1 MSSPKRV
8 LFVTTRFPYPL
19 VTGDRLRAYVQIKNL
34 ARDHDVTLACFSND
48 SSPEDVEHMR
58 EYCREIH
65 VVPHSTLEG
74 LARVTKELLV
84 GSRPL
89 QVAYFYS
96 GKMKSL
102 LDRLLG
108 NGAFDVLH
116 VHLIR
121 SAEYVRSRHDEIK
134 VLDMCD
140 AMSLEYER
148 RVAHQRSRMLP
159 LYRIEGER
167 LSKYEPA
174 LAAAFDQSI
183 MISPIDAEGVA
194 QAGNVNV
201 LVNSVRLK
209 RPSSSHVDKVPLS
222 LIYTGYIGFYSDE
235 MALVYFHRD
244 VLPLIK
250 ERHPD
255 VKLYIVG
262 KSPSKRVQS
271 MASDSVIVTG
281 YVDSMEEYLRQSWV
295 SISPMR
301 VGAGLKNKV
310 LEAFMYELPVV
321 ATSLANMGIG
331 AVDRRDILIGDDP
344 RSFANAVCEL
354 LEDPELRHEIGRNGR
369 RYVEAN
375 FSDDVVRNGL
385 HEIYARAESAWNARR
400 TGPSVP

>member
-1 MSSPKRV
+1 
-8 LFVTTRFPYPL
+8 
-19 VTGDRLRAYVQIKNL
+19 
-34 ARDHDVTLACFSND
+34 
-48 SSPEDVEHMR
+48 
-58 EYCREIH
+58 
-65 VVPHSTLEG
+65 
-74 LARVTKELLV
+74 
-84 GSRPL
+84 
-89 QVAYFYS
+89 
-96 GKMKSL
+96 
-102 LDRLLG
+102 
-108 NGAFDVLH
+108 
-116 VHLIR
+116 
-121 SAEYVRSRHDEIK
+121 
-134 VLDMCD
+134 
-140 AMSLEYER
+140 
-148 RVAHQRSRMLP
+148 
-159 LYRIEGER
+159 
-167 LSKYEPA
+167 
-174 LAAAFDQSI
+174 
-183 MISPIDAEGVA
+183 
-194 QAGNVNV
+194 
-201 LVNSVRLK
+201 
-209 RPSSSHVDKVPLS
+209 VPLS